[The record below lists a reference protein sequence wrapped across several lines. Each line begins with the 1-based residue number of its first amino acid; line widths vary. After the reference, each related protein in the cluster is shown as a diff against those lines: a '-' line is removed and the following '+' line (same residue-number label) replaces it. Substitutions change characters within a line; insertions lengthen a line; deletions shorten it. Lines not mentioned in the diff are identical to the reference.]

1 MITSEQAATIARER
15 AQAQGWGLVEP
26 LAVLPRRAWFGKV
39 RSYTIESNPLKRGTK
54 ARFEIDARTG
64 AILSEGYLER

>member
-1 MITSEQAATIARER
+1 MITSEQAAAIARER

-26 LAVLPRRAWFGKV
+26 LAVLRHRTWFGKV
-39 RSYTIESNPLKRGTK
+39 RSYTIESNPFKPETQ

-64 AILSEGYLER
+64 AVLSEGFVGR